1 MDPNLLPKPLKP
13 LAPFIHEEV
22 TNLEHIETLQDGVCV
37 VIYYND
43 GSPRKFMTLEST
55 YIKGYLK
62 EEYARDKTRIEKV
75 RMYREMGTLFEEGLK
90 DQLEDYKIPQDL
102 LDFRNDGDD
111 NPIDEN
117 GLPLK
122 KNSEPTE

>member
-13 LAPFIHEEV
+13 LAPVIHAEM
-22 TNLEHIETLQDGVCV
+22 TNLEYIETIHDGVCV

-55 YIKGYLK
+55 YIKGCLK
-62 EEYARDKTRIEKV
+62 EEYARDKARIEKV

-90 DQLEDYKIPQDL
+90 DQLEDYKIPQDM
-102 LDFRNDGDD
+102 LDFRNEGDD
-111 NPIDEN
+111 DPIDEN

-122 KNSEPTE
+122 KDSEPTE